1 MIAMALACTPK
12 LLIAD
17 EPTTSLDVTVQ
28 AQILELLQQ
37 MKLKSGVAVLLITH
51 NLGIVAK
58 AADRLVVMYGGEVVE
73 QGSSM
78 DIFYRARH
86 PYTWALINAVPRI
99 DVKLEEELT
108 TIEGTPPDLI
118 QPPTGCVFHPRCPY
132 CMEICRKRKPQVT
145 ADGEH
150 ISFCWLN
157 HSMAP
162 KVEIPIRQERE

>member
-1 MIAMALACTPK
+1 MESVGIPEAEQRCKQYPHEFSGGQRQRIMIAMALACTPK

-108 TIEGTPPDLI
+108 TIE
-118 QPPTGCVFHPRCPY
+118 
-132 CMEICRKRKPQVT
+132 
-145 ADGEH
+145 
-150 ISFCWLN
+150 
-157 HSMAP
+157 
-162 KVEIPIRQERE
+162 